1 MPCVHHPPQS
11 GLIRVVA
18 PLKTPKTG
26 TKHKAAVDDLD
37 SPDETPTKRRREES
51 PDRPVGLTKK
61 GLENME
67 RIAANLRKRHKA
79 FARTLELF
87 EDQITSQLD
96 GLVSE

>member
-26 TKHKAAVDDLD
+26 TKRKVAVDDLD
-37 SPDETPTKRRREES
+37 SPDETPTKRRWEES
-51 PDRPVGLTKK
+51 PDRPIGLTKK
-61 GLENME
+61 GLENIE
-67 RIAANLRKRHKA
+67 QIAANLRKRYKA
-79 FARTLELF
+79 FTCILELF

-96 GLVSE
+96 GLVLE